1 MIEVR
6 QPVVKDTIFEELEKN
21 LNDIFF
27 KILWEPILSV
37 LKKYELDT
45 KIDNA
50 LTTGEVAIIN
60 GMKAN
65 KIFMKRNKESVTF
78 TGKFDA
84 QMSKE
89 FKKMGGEYN
98 RKKKS
103 WNVPYKNL
111 PQQIN
116 ATQGQIDVQNEQ
128 MQREMIKAMPSLDQI
143 KELVEQNDEWIE
155 ENMHK
160 AIEEMNSDWKTASR
174 KLAVMPDFTDEQV
187 IDMAHE
193 YALNLKRNVVG
204 FSDVQVFKLREMME
218 ESISTGARADTLV
231 KDLQAKFSISENKA
245 KFLAKQETRLLTT
258 QYLHERASVAGC
270 KKFRWSTSHD
280 SRVREQHRKYDGKI
294 FEVMEAGNLGNP
306 DSSKVPSGVL
316 NIVCKSQDGDI
327 TELPGQPFGCR
338 CRAIY
343 LFE

>member
-27 KILWEPILSV
+27 KILWEPILTV

-50 LTTGEVAIIN
+50 LNTDVVTITDA
-60 GMKAN
+60 MKKN
-65 KIFMKRNKESVTF
+65 NIFMERNQESVTF
-78 TGKFDA
+78 SGKFNSRL
-84 QMSKE
+84 SKS
-89 FKKMGGEYN
+89 FLKIGGKYN
-98 RKKKS
+98 EKTKTF
-103 WNVPYKNL
+103 NVPYNKL
-111 PQQIN
+111 PQEIN
-116 ATQGQIDVQNEQ
+116 VVKGQIDVQNEQ

-160 AIEEMNSDWKTASR
+160 AIEEMSSDWKTASR

-204 FSDVQVFKLREMME
+204 FSDVQVFKLREIME

-231 KDLQAKFSISENKA
+231 KDLQAKFSISQNKA

-258 QYLHERASVAGC
+258 QYLHERATVAGC
-270 KKFRWSTSHD
+270 TKFRWSTSHD

-316 NIVCKSQDGDI
+316 DIVCKSQDGDI